1 MRRQS
6 LFFLCMSV
14 ALSLIGFLC
23 GCTSNNND
31 AATFPLKLEAASK
44 NLKVGQ
50 TLKMDSVNANQWDA
64 IFIFPPYTP
73 MDKIEVALKSP
84 LSSDITQSRIGER
97 DDINLLIFMQGGIFR
112 WHPLCLVTQLI
123 FHSQFRSRLLGIERN
138 LLGCLLMDRLPW
150 PIVGKK

>member
-1 MRRQS
+1 MKRQS
-6 LFFLCMSV
+6 FFFLCMSV

-73 MDKIEVALKSP
+73 MDKIEVALKSQ
-84 LSSDITQSRIGER
+84 LSSDIKQSKISER
-97 DDINLLIFMQGGIFR
+97 DDINLLIFMQGGNIQMASAVPRNSIDFSQPIPQ
-112 WHPLCLVTQLI
+112 PLTRDRA
-123 FHSQFRSRLLGIERN
+123 QFIRLLADGPLTLADSR
-138 LLGCLLMDRLPW
+138 
-150 PIVGKK
+150 